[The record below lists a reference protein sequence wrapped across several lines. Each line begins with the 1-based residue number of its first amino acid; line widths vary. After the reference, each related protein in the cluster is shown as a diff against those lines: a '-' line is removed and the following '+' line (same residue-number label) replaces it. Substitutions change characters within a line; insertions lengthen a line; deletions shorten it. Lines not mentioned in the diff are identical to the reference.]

1 MLTKSP
7 EIFDGL
13 WIIRHK
19 WEIADLDNAE
29 GACRQWILRVEW
41 LYSIIRLNWGNTN
54 KQLLSIK
61 SKKTTETY
69 QFCMFLNL
77 SEP

>member
-7 EIFDGL
+7 EIIDGL

-29 GACRQWILRVEW
+29 GACRQLILRVEW
-41 LYSIIRLNWGNTN
+41 LYLIIRLNWGNTN

-77 SEP
+77 S